1 MCRLLVA
8 AAVLTASMLLPAAAL
23 ADSPHRVYISEGGG
37 TSFDPQQ
44 PSACLGP
51 VRELRFTFSS
61 VADGGKSTLIA
72 KTSNRTALAHVHGTV
87 SGQFWT
93 TLGDQDAPH
102 LYDGSIDLRV
112 NDTVTANF
120 PTVDLP
126 QGYVAHPVVVDMIP
140 VAGGPT
146 VTVSTEIQIWVVWH
160 PDGTIFTSV
169 ALGLVS
175 CA

>member
-1 MCRLLVA
+1 MRRLLVA
-8 AAVLTASMLLPAAAL
+8 AAVLTASMLFPAAAL
-23 ADSPHRVYISEGGG
+23 ADSPYRVYISEGGG
-37 TSFDPQQ
+37 ASLESQQ
-44 PSACLGP
+44 ASACLGAAGSF
-51 VRELRFTFSS
+51 RFTFSS
-61 VADGGKSTLIA
+61 VADGGKSTLFA
-72 KTSNRTALAHVHGTV
+72 QTSNRTVQAHVHGTV

-112 NDTVTANF
+112 NDIVTANF

-126 QGYVAHPVVVDMIP
+126 QGYVAHPVVIDMIP

-146 VTVSTEIQIWVVWH
+146 VAVSTDIQIWVVWH

-169 ALGLVS
+169 AMGLLS